1 MINLN
6 SIIQEFITQEIEP
19 DYERERIELEHTR
32 VREILLRLLGDD
44 ISNHFL
50 MGSYIR
56 HILIKRLRDG
66 DKYDVDIMIVF
77 NKTKYGTKNLEELQ
91 YLTLNACLKVKDEIN
106 GIEETEFIIEVR
118 PQKASIGFIYADN
131 FRIDIV
137 PAIEIENGESYKIYD
152 TRSGSPQVTNPEKH
166 NRSLTDANKESQK
179 LVPLIKLIKRW
190 KDEKCGSVFKSFH
203 LAMIAVELFE
213 DQQLNTY
220 LEGLRNFFKYAYDKT
235 LESESVT
242 DPANAENDISSYL
255 DEEDIRTQAA
265 ALLNQAYL
273 NCQLAIDK
281 LPDSPEE
288 SINHLGKVFD
298 YFTDY
303 NSSEKSLFVLGDT
316 SHQQVPRMEMNLIH
330 NNRLKIT
337 AEQFVGTQPNK
348 AYWLSQGTL
357 ISNKGVITSQNHY
370 IKYKA
375 HVNLEPPYQ
384 LYWQIVN
391 TGEQATAENGLRGVE
406 IETSNSSGEANT
418 RWEPAKYTGKHFIE
432 CFVIKNGVCV
442 ARKKFFI
449 NILNN
454 TFKQNNLFRR
464 FLRRR

>member
-56 HILIKRLRDG
+56 HILIKRLMDG

-77 NKTKYGTKNLEELQ
+77 DKDKYGDKNLEELQ
-91 YLTLNACLKVKDEIN
+91 NLTLEACIKVKEEIN
-106 GIEETEFIIEVR
+106 EIEEIEFIAEVR
-118 PQKASIGFIYADN
+118 LQKTSIGIIYSDN

-137 PAIEIENGESYKIYD
+137 PAIEIENGEAYKIYD
-152 TRSGSPQVTNPEKH
+152 TRSGNPQITNPEKH
-166 NRSLTDANKESQK
+166 NRSLTDANKESHK

-190 KDEKCGSVFKSFH
+190 KDEKCGNVFKSFH
-203 LAMIAVELFE
+203 LAMLAVELFE
-213 DQQLNTY
+213 DQELSTY
-220 LEGLRNFFKYAYDKT
+220 LEGLRDFFKYAYDKT
-235 LESESVT
+235 LESEEVI

-255 DEEDIRTQAA
+255 DDENIRAQAA
-265 ALLNQAYL
+265 TLLNHAYL

-288 SINHLGKVFD
+288 SIDHLGKVFD

-303 NSSEKSLFVLGDT
+303 DGSEKSLFVLGDT
-316 SHQQVPRMEMNLIH
+316 AHQLPPPWPMNLIH
-330 NNRLKIT
+330 NDKLYIT
-337 AEQFVGTQPNK
+337 AELYFGKQSNK
-348 AYWLSQGTL
+348 GFWVHQGHLS
-357 ISNKGVITSQNHY
+357 SNKGVILADNHH

-375 HVNLEPPYQ
+375 NVKLQAPFDV
-384 LYWQIVN
+384 YWQVVN
-391 TGEQATAENGLRGVE
+391 TGEQAEGEGGLRGRIIELSE
-406 IETSNSSGEANT
+406 IGHVK
-418 RWEPAKYTGKHFIE
+418 WEPTKYTGKHFID
-432 CFVIKNGVCV
+432 CFVIMDDVCV
-442 ARKKFFI
+442 ARKRFYV

-454 TFKQNNLFRR
+454 TFKQNNLLWKLFKRR
-464 FLRRR
+464 